1 MRNQDDRN
9 LLVIEETSLRYFKDA
24 ERAEIL
30 ALKAKL
36 QSKIKNPP
44 QDPNRTFSHA
54 VQVHGESN
62 VACGLW
68 AEYLVQDSEENILNS
83 RLKIF
88 RKKKI
93 ITKKD

>member
-9 LLVIEETSLRYFKDA
+9 LQVIEETSLRYFKDA

-54 VQVHGESN
+54 VQIHGESN
-62 VACGLW
+62 VAWGLW
-68 AEYLVQDSEENILNS
+68 AEYLVQDRDEKQSFSTQHLVTV
-83 RLKIF
+83 F
-88 RKKKI
+88 
-93 ITKKD
+93 